1 MDQGALLAPLLLL
14 VELLPCCYSSL
25 IVAKVVTAR
34 VTTDATPISFSS
46 QYVAITAIA
55 IDVAIAIAA
64 LVAGTVAISSFII
77 ICYNGLR

>member
-1 MDQGALLAPLLLL
+1 M
-14 VELLPCCYSSL
+14 
-25 IVAKVVTAR
+25 
-34 VTTDATPISFSS
+34 TTDATPISFSS

-77 ICYNGLR
+77 ICYSGLR